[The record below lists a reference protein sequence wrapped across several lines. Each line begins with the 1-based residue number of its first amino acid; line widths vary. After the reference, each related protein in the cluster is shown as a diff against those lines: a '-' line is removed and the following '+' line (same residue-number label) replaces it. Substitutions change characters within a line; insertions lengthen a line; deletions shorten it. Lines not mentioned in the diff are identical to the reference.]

1 MCNRENL
8 DNLSISAE
16 SLWKRCVKSQH
27 YDFIL
32 HQAVWHQEGFSQYA
46 ENLDLEGE
54 KICDMAWNLSLAL
67 MRVDPLHLTSSTSRL
82 FMSHLLLVLYFENI
96 SIIFYNGLYDI
107 GINLNAYMILLGL
120 YIYIYLIFNICYF
133 SHVPVFQP
141 PFLNKTTGFFITL
154 PRTAG
159 VMPPALWSACW
170 SWSGCPTAGAGRPG
184 AMAKILLLKL
194 NPPKKGKDTQHVTYC
209 REINRNFPGISG
221 NWPKTH

>member
-1 MCNRENL
+1 MCAIGKIWTTCRSAPNPFGNVVSTL
-8 DNLSISAE
+8 WFHISSS
-16 SLWKRCVKSQH
+16 SLTSR
-27 YDFIL
+27 
-32 HQAVWHQEGFSQYA
+32 GF
-46 ENLDLEGE
+46 LTVCRKPWFGGGKDL
-54 KICDMAWNLSLAL
+54 DMAWNLSLAL

-107 GINLNAYMILLGL
+107 GINPNAYMILLGL
-120 YIYIYLIFNICYF
+120 YVYIYIDNYIYTHLIFNICYF

-159 VMPPALWSACW
+159 VTPPALWSACW

-184 AMAKILLLKL
+184 VMAK
-194 NPPKKGKDTQHVTYC
+194 NSQNSTPKK
-209 REINRNFPGISG
+209 R
-221 NWPKTH
+221 

>member
-46 ENLDLEGE
+46 ENLGLEGE

-120 YIYIYLIFNICYF
+120 YIYISYFQYLLFFTCTCF
-133 SHVPVFQP
+133 STSFPKQNNRFFHNSSKDCWCDASSSLKRLLVVKRVPNCRRWKAWSHGENSFV
-141 PFLNKTTGFFITL
+141 KTQ
-154 PRTAG
+154 
-159 VMPPALWSACW
+159 
-170 SWSGCPTAGAGRPG
+170 
-184 AMAKILLLKL
+184 
-194 NPPKKGKDTQHVTYC
+194 PPKK
-209 REINRNFPGISG
+209 R
-221 NWPKTH
+221 

>member
-1 MCNRENL
+1 MCAIKKIWTTCRSAPKPFGNVVTTL
-8 DNLSISAE
+8 WFHISSS
-16 SLWKRCVKSQH
+16 SLTSRGFLTVRRKPWFGGGERSG
-27 YDFIL
+27 I
-32 HQAVWHQEGFSQYA
+32 WHE
-46 ENLDLEGE
+46 
-54 KICDMAWNLSLAL
+54 ICHLAL

-96 SIIFYNGLYDI
+96 SIMFYNGLYDI

-120 YIYIYLIFNICYF
+120 YIYIYISYF
-133 SHVPVFQP
+133 QYLLFFTCTCFSTSFPKQ
-141 PFLNKTTGFFITL
+141 TTGFFITL